1 MDEKFFS
8 DPAAVNKAIAD
19 FTDRI
24 SYQPTGPL
32 LEEDRGLRFTLRRA
46 AAIGKFS
53 RELVNAYAQRTLAL
67 FDKQEIRSV
76 ERLNWHLKQ
85 QRERIEQFY
94 SHLDSLELRLGARI
108 DNLSDE
114 LHGVDI
120 ATDDDE
126 LNGGRQRHERT

>member
-67 FDKQEIRSV
+67 FDKQEIRDNPSSAAANQVSLYQNNLLGLRAQIFIDWRLRKPGAISV
-76 ERLNWHLKQ
+76 L
-85 QRERIEQFY
+85 
-94 SHLDSLELRLGARI
+94 
-108 DNLSDE
+108 
-114 LHGVDI
+114 
-120 ATDDDE
+120 TDVAY
-126 LNGGRQRHERT
+126 